1 MRWHGGRANTHSP
14 KFSLGRSVQREINF
28 IDPRKS
34 MPTCQHQIEE
44 LLTEL
49 IHVAGR
55 RDRGQFLDP
64 IQIQSSARRLFL
76 GCVTGGCSSGEF
88 IQPRKSLLADL
99 CKNPASC
106 PSHPKLR
113 YVNGLHFRL
122 LLTNFL
128 RGAEKSGFG
137 RRRREGKGREGKEGP
152 PQRKHGRYTPN
163 TPPSPPLIENQRMS
177 WCWRTDRSRNSSA
190 RSLRTSFPFKF

>member
-1 MRWHGGRANTHSP
+1 MVGGRTLTRQNSHSD
-14 KFSLGRSVQREINF
+14 GRSKEKLISSIREN
-28 IDPRKS
+28 R
-34 MPTCQHQIEE
+34 CQHQIEE

-76 GCVTGGCSSGEF
+76 GCVTGGCCSGEF

-99 CKNPASC
+99 CINQVSC
-106 PSHPKLR
+106 PSHPELR

-137 RRRREGKGREGKEGP
+137 RRRREGKGREGKEG
-152 PQRKHGRYTPN
+152 RKEGRKDPRR
-163 TPPSPPLIENQRMS
+163 ENMEDIRQIHR
-177 WCWRTDRSRNSSA
+177 RRRRRRR
-190 RSLRTSFPFKF
+190 RSLRINV